1 MDDLEDPNKVLTE
14 GIGKAIEVHLG
25 EEVGFILG
33 CKKAWRVATSSP
45 CSKKKKKL
53 SRQAKKR

>member
-1 MDDLEDPNKVLTE
+1 MDDLEDPNKVLIE

-33 CKKAWRVATSSP
+33 CKNA
-45 CSKKKKKL
+45 CSKKKKKNL
-53 SRQAKKR
+53 TSS